1 MRLLKRVVV
10 RPGNRKL
17 FTGHDTANRPKC
29 LLFQQLRNCT
39 SPKQDILYPMR
50 KDILPQL
57 AENLSYP
64 AFDAYERRP
73 KIHLQS
79 CLNSGKKEQDTKPR
93 LRRLHLD
100 DSVAKV
106 RKGGWGKEKASTET
120 SLRESRKRS
129 YDALKEK
136 ITNSPNIFRGRKTR
150 SQNER
155 LIQRL
160 NSDQDESQWCFGS
173 AKKTRSSAGCCLLQA
188 F

>member
-1 MRLLKRVVV
+1 
-10 RPGNRKL
+10 
-17 FTGHDTANRPKC
+17 
-29 LLFQQLRNCT
+29 
-39 SPKQDILYPMR
+39 MR